1 MDVPVHHA
9 NPFLKVTVC
18 FCKQSGTVR
27 FFSCAYFCKCRS
39 ICFSVLGS
47 CVTSS
52 GGIVH
57 IPGVGTGNGVAVGR
71 GVEGR
76 GNAHHSY
83 LFPRSSPFLSLPKK
97 LWVNSRNCICN
108 GLCSEILPDP
118 FSNQG
123 FWKPW
128 KPPLPPRPCF
138 WCLEGSLGSEITGK
152 QLSEEQLEREG
163 IFPSWKSWKRKTKHF
178 GPSLSDSSFVVFP
191 LHWLLDTRK
200 DFLCKWPLSRH
211 QVTTVKKR
219 LNIDKK
225 EFPDFFL
232 SEKRSRRLVY
242 NLLVLQM
249 RTDPEL
255 SNSLLLKYLH
265 SNFHDRIVIKG

>member
-27 FFSCAYFCKCRS
+27 FFSCAYLCKCRS
-39 ICFSVLGS
+39 ICCSVLGS

-76 GNAHHSY
+76 GNVHHSY
-83 LFPRSSPFLSLPKK
+83 LCPRSSPFLSLSKK
-97 LWVNSRNCICN
+97 LWVNSRNCICK
-108 GLCSEILPDP
+108 GLCSEILPNP

-128 KPPLPPRPCF
+128 KPPLLPRPCF
-138 WCLEGSLGSEITGK
+138 WRLEGSVGSEITGK
-152 QLSEEQLEREG
+152 QLLEEQLEREG
-163 IFPSWKSWKRKTKHF
+163 IFPSWKSWKRKNTLDLPCQTPPLWFFPCTGSSIPGKISRASDHF
-178 GPSLSDSSFVVFP
+178 LG
-191 LHWLLDTRK
+191 T
-200 DFLCKWPLSRH
+200 KWPQWR
-211 QVTTVKKR
+211 
-219 LNIDKK
+219 
-225 EFPDFFL
+225 
-232 SEKRSRRLVY
+232 
-242 NLLVLQM
+242 
-249 RTDPEL
+249 
-255 SNSLLLKYLH
+255 
-265 SNFHDRIVIKG
+265 KG

>member
-1 MDVPVHHA
+1 MSYQTLRKDLRILRSSGIFFETCCCKLRCPTGGSSDFFDEGMDVPVHHA

-138 WCLEGSLGSEITGK
+138 
-152 QLSEEQLEREG
+152 
-163 IFPSWKSWKRKTKHF
+163 
-178 GPSLSDSSFVVFP
+178 
-191 LHWLLDTRK
+191 
-200 DFLCKWPLSRH
+200 
-211 QVTTVKKR
+211 
-219 LNIDKK
+219 
-225 EFPDFFL
+225 
-232 SEKRSRRLVY
+232 
-242 NLLVLQM
+242 
-249 RTDPEL
+249 
-255 SNSLLLKYLH
+255 
-265 SNFHDRIVIKG
+265 